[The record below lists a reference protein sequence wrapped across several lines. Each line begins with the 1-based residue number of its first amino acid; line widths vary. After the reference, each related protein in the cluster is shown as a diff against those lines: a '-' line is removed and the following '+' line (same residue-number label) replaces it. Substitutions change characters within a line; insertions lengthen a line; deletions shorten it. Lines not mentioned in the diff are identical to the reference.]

1 MIRRF
6 LCASLALA
14 GIVSPVAA
22 APSGP
27 AAQALATLPDYE
39 PKGQVHGTI
48 TIWGHGSSTRDFM
61 GQLVR
66 RWIAEFQRIEPAVRF
81 DYRMYGTSS
90 AIGAL
95 AVGAGNLA
103 ILGEEISPDA
113 ERTFERAKGYKPT
126 KIEIANG
133 SLSTNYFD
141 YAHQIF
147 VNKSNPLARLDARQ
161 LEAIFGAE
169 HRCTRRNIRT
179 FGDLGLRGAWAH
191 REIHPYAWKTD
202 TDFALFFRE
211 RILCG
216 SHRWNPA
223 TREVIPVERADG
235 TQYELGQQIIDSVAR
250 DPDGIGIS
258 NIRFVSSSVKPLPI
272 AWTKA
277 GPYVGASDSG
287 LIDRSYA
294 LVRIVPAYV
303 DRPPGKEI
311 DPAVAEFLRFILSRQ
326 GQTAMVEESG
336 YLPLDAKEAQ
346 RSRRW
351 LQ

>member
-1 MIRRF
+1 MIRGILRH
-6 LCASLALA
+6 LLAFAAL
-14 GIVSPVAA
+14 VSPVAA
-22 APSGP
+22 APPAP
-27 AAQALATLPDYE
+27 AAQALSTLPDYR
-39 PKGQVHGTI
+39 PVRQVQGTI
-48 TIWGHGSSTRDFM
+48 IIWGHGSSTRDFM
-61 GQLVR
+61 GQLAR
-66 RWIAEFQRIEPAVRF
+66 RWIAEFQRMEPAVHF
-81 DYRMYGTSS
+81 EYRMYGTSS

-103 ILGEEISPDA
+103 ILGEEISPAA
-113 ERTFERAKGYKPT
+113 ERMFERIKGYKPT

-147 VNKSNPLARLDARQ
+147 VNRANPLAKLDARQ

-169 HRCTRRNIRT
+169 HRCTQRNIRT
-179 FGDLGLRGAWAH
+179 WGDLGLGGAWAH
-191 REIHPYAWKTD
+191 RQIHPYAWKTD

-223 TREVIPVERADG
+223 TSEVVPIKGADG

-258 NIRFVSSSVKPLPI
+258 NVRFRSSGVKPLAI
-272 AWTKA
+272 AWTRE
-277 GPYVGASDSG
+277 GPYVEASDST

-303 DRPPGKEI
+303 DRPPGKKV

-326 GQTAMVEESG
+326 GQTALVEESG
-336 YLPLDAKEAQ
+336 YLPLDGKEAEK
-346 RSRRW
+346 SRQW

>member
-1 MIRRF
+1 MKQALLF
-6 LCASLALA
+6 ALLAVA
-14 GIVSPVAA
+14 GVAAPVAA
-22 APSGP
+22 AGSGP
-27 AAQALATLPDYE
+27 AAAALSSLPDYR
-39 PKGQVHGTI
+39 PGPRVQGTI
-48 TIWGHGSSTRDFM
+48 TIWGHGSAKRDFM
-61 GQLVR
+61 GPLVR
-66 RWIAEFQRIEPAVRF
+66 RWVAEFHRAQPDVRF
-81 DYRMYGTSS
+81 DYRMYGTAS

-113 ERTFERAKGYKPT
+113 ERTFERIKGYKPT

-133 SLSTNYFD
+133 SLAANYFD

-147 VNKSNPLARLDARQ
+147 VNRANPLARLDARQ
-161 LEAIFGAE
+161 LEAVFGAE
-169 HRCTRRNIRT
+169 HRCTKGNIRT
-179 FGDLGLRGAWAH
+179 WGELGLKGRWAH
-191 REIHPYAWKTD
+191 RAIHPYAWKTD

-223 TREVIPVERADG
+223 TREVAPIVRADG

-258 NIRFVSSSVKPLPI
+258 NIRFASSGVKPLAI

-277 GPYVGASDSG
+277 GPYVQASDSS
-287 LIDRSYA
+287 LIPRHYA
-294 LVRIVPAYV
+294 LVRIIPAYV
-303 DRPPGKEI
+303 DRPPGKAV

-326 GQTAMVEESG
+326 GQTALVEESS
-336 YLPLDAKEAQ
+336 YLPLDAGEAQ
-346 RSRRW
+346 ESRRW
-351 LQ
+351 LR